1 MKTLMNKDK
10 SSLGTGLDSLLGDR
24 PKTEGVSVTQI
35 PLDDLTPVQFQPRT
49 KMHKSTLEELSQSI
63 KEQGILQPLVVRRL
77 ASGRFEIVVGERR
90 WRAAQLAG
98 INSVPAIIRDWNNEE
113 TAKIALIENLQREDL
128 NALDQA
134 KGLFRLQREF
144 NLSQEQLG
152 ASLGKSRS
160 TITNLLRLLSL
171 STEVQELLQEGK
183 IEMGHARA
191 LLTLSD
197 NDQLDCAMRVVSE
210 SLSVRECEAIA
221 SKLSGNKKNQRKTQ
235 LTKDPNT
242 LSLEKELT
250 EILGSKVEIKH
261 NKKGKGRLIVSYK
274 SLAALQGIIEKIK

>member
-1 MKTLMNKDK
+1 MNKDK

-24 PKTEGVSVTQI
+24 PKPEGVSVTQI
-35 PLDDLTPVQFQPRT
+35 PLDDLTPGQYQPRT
-49 KMHKSTLEELSQSI
+49 KMHKATLEELSQSI
-63 KEQGILQPLVVRRL
+63 KEQGILQPLVVRSL

-134 KGLFRLQREF
+134 RGLFRLQREF
-144 NLSQEQLG
+144 NLSQEELG
-152 ASLGKSRS
+152 ASVGKSRS

-171 STEVQELLQEGK
+171 SSEVQELLQEGK

-191 LLTLSD
+191 LLTLNE
-197 NDQLDCAMRVVSE
+197 NDQIDCAMRVVSE
-210 SLSVRECEAIA
+210 SLSVRECEVIA
-221 SKLSGNKKNQRKTQ
+221 GKLSGNKKNQSKTQ
-235 LTKDPNT
+235 STKDPNT
-242 LSLEKELT
+242 ASLEKELT
-250 EILGSKVEIKH
+250 EVLGSTVEIKH
-261 NKKGKGRLIVSYK
+261 NKKGKGRMIISYK
-274 SLAALQGIIEKIK
+274 SLEVLQGIIEKIK

>member
-1 MKTLMNKDK
+1 
-10 SSLGTGLDSLLGDR
+10 
-24 PKTEGVSVTQI
+24 
-35 PLDDLTPVQFQPRT
+35 
-49 KMHKSTLEELSQSI
+49 
-63 KEQGILQPLVVRRL
+63 
-77 ASGRFEIVVGERR
+77 
-90 WRAAQLAG
+90 
-98 INSVPAIIRDWNNEE
+98 
-113 TAKIALIENLQREDL
+113 
-128 NALDQA
+128 
-134 KGLFRLQREF
+134 
-144 NLSQEQLG
+144 
-152 ASLGKSRS
+152 
-160 TITNLLRLLSL
+160 
-171 STEVQELLQEGK
+171 
-183 IEMGHARA
+183 MGHARA

-221 SKLSGNKKNQRKTQ
+221 SKFSGNKKNQRKTQ